1 MPIYQKIIKVM
12 AALHGVAKNSK
23 HHKGY
28 QYAGYDAVNEAL
40 RPLFVAHGIVRVAR
54 ATKAV
59 VAEQGTIVV
68 DCLISYVDAED
79 GSSIDVPMVAVQ
91 PSQTTNKS
99 VEAQQVGQAM
109 SYACRNVELKLFA
122 LTGNPDSDDATAEG
136 EPAAAPAVDDGIV
149 ARGDELIKML
159 GIAQSKELVLEIN
172 KAAKA
177 EWADS
182 LGKIPGYGD
191 RFSAARNA
199 ALKRIGGEGK

>member
-12 AALHGVAKNSK
+12 AALHGVAKDGK

-40 RPLFVAHGIVRVAR
+40 RPLFVVHGIVRVAR

-59 VAEQGTIVV
+59 VNEQGTIVV

-79 GSSIDVPMVAVQ
+79 GSSVDVPMVAVQ
-91 PSQTTNKS
+91 PSQTTSKT

-122 LTGNPDSDDATAEG
+122 LTGNPDSDDATAKSEH
-136 EPAAAPAVDDGIV
+136 AAAPATVDDSIV

-159 GIAQSKELVLEIN
+159 EMAQSKDLVLEIN

-182 LGKIPGYGD
+182 LGKIPGYAD

-199 ALKRIGGEGK
+199 ALKRI